1 MPAETTF
8 TLQTWTVWYGGREVD
23 FGQEKQYA
31 IAAQFPADVLAL
43 QECWGSAAEN
53 LARSSWRIM
62 RSADGIQPC
71 SAPGS

>member
-8 TLQTWTVWYGGREVD
+8 TLQTWNVWYGGREVD

-53 LARSSWRIM
+53 LAPKLL
-62 RSADGIQPC
+62 ADHAQR
-71 SAPGS
+71 